1 MILIDIQLRVGR
13 TTFPAHRSILA
24 LNSPF
29 FRNMFTSDFVE
40 RNQSVVEI
48 QNIDEDSFDS
58 VLNYMYNEQINITAQ
73 NVEGLL
79 ASASFLQLEMLKE
92 DCLEFLKPYL
102 SIENFIGIQ
111 NWAYVHDCDELVTS
125 SINYIAQ

>member
-24 LNSPF
+24 LNSPH
-29 FRNMFTSDFVE
+29 FRSMFTSDFVE

-58 VLNYMYNEQINITAQ
+58 VLNYIYNEQISITAE

-79 ASASFLQLEMLKE
+79 TSASFLQLEMLKE
-92 DCLEFLKPYL
+92 DCLEFLKPHL
-102 SIENFIGIQ
+102 SIENVISIQ
-111 NWAYVHDCDELVTS
+111 HLAYLHDSHL
-125 SINYIAQ
+125 IH